1 MSDTNAPN
9 DNAGVANLW
18 DVVSRSLHSR
28 GGGMWILV
36 GSTDPGMAMLMR
48 TGPDQGSMSCHYSPR
63 TESLEGQASVRL
75 YLDSISL
82 RRLRDFRSTNPTI
95 ELPPTVAALQLIAAE
110 DPGFDS
116 GPYHV
121 QGSWEGMGMLCS
133 LATIVS
139 PDGPELYSR
148 LGPWYVDSLEAIWNH
163 MGDAMRWSR
172 AQETKRVEE
181 LRSKA
186 EAGDRESQHS
196 LGNLL
201 LSSSSLLYDAYE
213 GVRWTRQA
221 AEAGLAAAQ
230 HSLGHCFA
238 RGHGEEEDME
248 EAAKWWRKAAEQ
260 SHVPAAYHLGS
271 YLQSKEEPDLQE
283 ALRWLK
289 YAADEGLAEAQHE
302 LGELILSEEW
312 SDQNKESGIAYLEK
326 SAKAGLISAMES
338 LAMLFWRGE
347 IVPKDASRSFK
358 WLLRACEAG
367 SQHFTCELGERYE
380 RGEGVGQSYADAAK
394 WYRKAMKDRNRRATM
409 RLGNLHFH
417 GYGVPRSLRHAIQLW
432 NHGKGMLGIGEPP
445 CRFLKLEV
453 RNGHLLAVDED
464 GKRRIVDTGCRSSG
478 SLETVDAHIPGTAA
492 HLRSILGED
501 VAGIIGNDLLLSGSG
516 LVIDL
521 SERDKGM
528 LWIPN
533 PGSSGSN
540 TRLIKVDIEIDGLAT
555 SALIDTGAQYSYIR
569 RPLTGTSPTTT
580 ARDFS
585 VYTGKL
591 EHFDIELHALP
602 VRVGDWGAIVR
613 FGNLPP
619 SMAEKAYQRAGVDA
633 VVGPELFAGAC
644 LAWNRDMNDLEIASF
659 T

>member
-1 MSDTNAPN
+1 
-9 DNAGVANLW
+9 
-18 DVVSRSLHSR
+18 
-28 GGGMWILV
+28 MWILV

-172 AQETKRVEE
+172 AQETKQVEE

-186 EAGDRESQHS
+186 EAGDRESQYK

-201 LSSSSLLYDAYE
+201 LSANSLSYDEYE
-213 GVRWTRQA
+213 GFRWMRQA
-221 AEAGLAAAQ
+221 AEGGFAPAQ
-230 HSLGHCFA
+230 HSVGHCYA
-238 RGHGEEEDME
+238 KGHGVEENME

-260 SHVPAAYHLGS
+260 SHVSSAYNLGC
-271 YLQSKEEPDLQE
+271 YLKAKEEPDPPE
-283 ALRWLK
+283 AIRWLK
-289 YAADEGLAEAQHE
+289 FAADQGLAEAQHE
-302 LGELILSEEW
+302 LGKYYIWDNGANQNMEL
-312 SDQNKESGIAYLEK
+312 GIAYLEK
-326 SAKAGLISAMES
+326 SAEAGLVPAIEN
-338 LAMLFWRGE
+338 LARLFSGGDL
-347 IVPKDASRSFK
+347 VPRDSSRSFK

-367 SQHFTCELGERYE
+367 WVDSSTQCRLGECYE
-380 RGEGVGQSYADAAK
+380 NGDGVEQDFGEAAR
-394 WYRKAMKDRNRRATM
+394 WYREAASTM
-409 RLGNLHFH
+409 PRSIMARVRLGNLYFH
-417 GYGVPRSLRHAIQLW
+417 GRGVKRSENLAIESW
-432 NHGKGMLGIGEPP
+432 KMTRVFVGIDSGP
-445 CRFLKLEV
+445 CKSLEIEV
-453 RNGHLLAVDED
+453 RKGHLLAVYED
-464 GKRRIVDTGCRSSG
+464 GTRQIVDTGCRESV
-478 SLETVDAHIPGTAA
+478 SLETLDSRIPGTAE
-492 HLRSILGED
+492 HLRGLLGDD
-501 VAGIIGNDLLLSGSG
+501 VVGIIGNDILLAGSG

-521 SERDKGM
+521 RDGDKGM

-533 PGSSGSN
+533 PGAAGDKSKAI
-540 TRLIKVDIEIDGLAT
+540 TVKLEIAGVPT
-555 SALIDTGAQYSYIR
+555 VTLIDTGAQHSYIR
-569 RPLTGTSPTTT
+569 QRMYTISSTDTVH
-580 ARDFS
+580 DFS

-591 EHFDIELHALP
+591 ECFDIKIQPLT
-602 VRVGDWGAIVR
+602 VRTGDRQVPVR
-613 FGNLPP
+613 FGNLP
-619 SMAEKAYQRAGVDA
+619 SDIEEKAFSLAKADA
-633 VVGPELFAGAC
+633 VIGPELFIGSC
-644 LAWNRDMNDLEIASF
+644 MVWRPEDNELRIGLTD
-659 T
+659 